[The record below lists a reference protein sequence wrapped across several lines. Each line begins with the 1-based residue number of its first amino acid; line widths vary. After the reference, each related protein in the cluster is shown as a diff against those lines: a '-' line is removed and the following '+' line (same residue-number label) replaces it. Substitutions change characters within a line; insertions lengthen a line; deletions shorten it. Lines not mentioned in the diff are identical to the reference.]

1 MTYLSVGE
9 ISMDHNNNDK
19 DKNYGQDDYSGRG
32 KNRKN
37 ELEEISHIIGNEVAH
52 IGEDESFL
60 DEINAS
66 LAKQITTE
74 LEDDVSNIKDD
85 TSKKPKKKKG
95 LKIFAGVF
103 SVFMICLAL
112 LMFTGVGKKMII
124 NLVGNYIY
132 GNLDMDTENP
142 KNPSKD
148 NNNVSGGKQE
158 YGEIINILLVG
169 VEEIGGASNTD
180 SIMIA
185 TMNTIDKSM
194 KLTSIMRDLYVT
206 IPGYSNNRIN
216 AAFSKGGIDLLYETI
231 ELNLGVH
238 LDGYAMVNFESFEKI
253 IDLLGGIEIT
263 LTQKEANYLRT
274 TNYISDPNNRNVVE
288 GKQLMNGNQV
298 LGYARIRKVSTGTEN
313 NDFGRTQRHRAI
325 INAIFEKVK
334 TKNVIQLGL
343 LMNDILNSVQIKTD
357 ITNKGFNTLLE
368 EAISLNVSSLQ
379 NMRIPSDGTFDNIKV
394 QMGKYKQ
401 DVLQPRDWDATRE
414 ELRQFI
420 YGETPTVT
428 PIAETV
434 K

>member
-1 MTYLSVGE
+1 
-9 ISMDHNNNDK
+9 MDNNNNDK
-19 DKNYGQDDYSGRG
+19 EKSYNQKDYSGKARNG
-32 KNRKN
+32 RN
-37 ELEEISHIIGNEVAH
+37 EWEELSDIIGNEVAQM
-52 IGEDESFL
+52 GEEESFL

-74 LEDDVSNIKDD
+74 LEDND
-85 TSKKPKKKKG
+85 TSTKVEMDKKPKKKKG

-103 SVFMICLAL
+103 SVFMILLAL
-112 LMFTGVGKKMII
+112 LLFTGGGKKLLVNI
-124 NLVGNYIY
+124 VGNYIY
-132 GNLDMDTENP
+132 GNLDYDKDNTT
-142 KNPSKD
+142 NPSKD
-148 NNNVSGGKQE
+148 NDNGNGIKQP
-158 YGEIINILLVG
+158 YGEVINILLVG
-169 VEEIGGASNTD
+169 VEEIGGGANTD

-185 TMNTIDKSM
+185 TMNTKDKTM

-216 AAFSKGGIDLLYETI
+216 AAFAKGGINLLYETI
-231 ELNLGVH
+231 KLNLEVD

-343 LMNDILNSVQIKTD
+343 LMNDILNNVKINTD
-357 ITNKGFNTLLE
+357 ITNKEFNILLE
-368 EAISLNVSSLQ
+368 EAISLNVNSLQ

-401 DVLQPRDWDATRE
+401 DVLQPRDWNATRE

-420 YGETPTVT
+420 YGPTATPTVV
-428 PIAETV
+428 PAQ
-434 K
+434 